1 MAEWLSWPGRL
12 WRIFATAL
20 AFACFGL
27 GGMLLWLLVFP
38 LQALLYR
45 SALRRQQA
53 ARTVVQATF
62 RLFIGWMR
70 LLGLIRYQIHGADK
84 LQRRGLLIL
93 ANHPTLID
101 VAFLIALV
109 PNASCVVKAALSNHP
124 CTRGPVRAT
133 GYICNN
139 AGADLLLACTDSVR
153 AGSNLIIFPE
163 GTRTQPGQT
172 LKMQRG
178 AAQIALRGGLDITP
192 VRIHCEPLGLY
203 KGQAWWAVARSP
215 LRFTIEVGDDLPT
228 APVLQS
234 AGGEHGRAARQ
245 LTERLV
251 QFFSEPTKPT
261 ITEVTKGSHASAGTG
276 NQGAADIGAP
286 T

>member
-1 MAEWLSWPGRL
+1 MAEWSLVPGRL

-20 AFACFGL
+20 SFACFGV
-27 GGMLLWLLVFP
+27 GGLSLWLIVFP

-45 SALRRQQA
+45 SAIRRQQA
-53 ARTVVQATF
+53 ARTVVQAVF

-70 LLGLIRYQIHGADK
+70 LLGLIRYEVHGVEK
-84 LQRRGLLIL
+84 LQRRGLLVL

-101 VAFLIALV
+101 VAFLISLI
-109 PNASCVVKAALSNHP
+109 PNASCVVKSGLASHP

-139 AGADLLLACTDSVR
+139 AGADLLLACTD
-153 AGSNLIIFPE
+153 ALATGSNLIIFPE
-163 GTRTQPGQT
+163 GTRTRPGQVM
-172 LKMQRG
+172 KMQRG
-178 AAQIALRGGLDITP
+178 AAQIALRGGFDITP
-192 VRIHCEPLGLY
+192 VRICCEPLGLY
-203 KGQAWWAVARSP
+203 KGQPWWTVAKTP
-215 LRFTIEVGDDLPT
+215 LRFTIEVGDDLTSAPT
-228 APVLQS
+228 LQA

-251 QFFSEPTKPT
+251 RFFSETTTPPRT
-261 ITEVTKGSHASAGTG
+261 VTKGSHASAGTRD
-276 NQGAADIGAP
+276 QGTVDIGSP